1 MLIDKLGGAEFIT
14 TLDLTRGYWQVP
26 IAQESRTKTAFTT
39 PFGLFQFT
47 VMPFG
52 LHGAPA
58 TFQRMMDVLLSGAG
72 EYSAAY
78 LDDLVVFSNSWPEHL
93 EHLRA
98 VLQRLREAKL
108 TAKPT
113 KCQIAMNQCVYLGHR
128 VGNGEIEPEAS
139 KLKAVSDFLQPETKK
154 DVRAFLGLTG
164 YYRKFI
170 PNYATIALPLTDL
183 TKKSL
188 PNAVVWTAACGT
200 AFGELKRRLTCAPVL
215 KSPDFSKQFIL
226 QTDASERGIGAVL
239 SQRTSDGEEH
249 PIAYYSRKLL
259 PREEK
264 YATVEKECLAI
275 KLGVQAFRVYLLGR
289 QFVVQTDHRSLE
301 WLHRLKEN
309 NARLTRWSL
318 SLQPY
323 MFTVEHRAGKDN
335 TNADGLSRGAISAT
349 N

>member
-1 MLIDKLGGAEFIT
+1 MRSEEDESKKKLVLIYHD
-14 TLDLTRGYWQVP
+14 
-26 IAQESRTKTAFTT
+26 ES
-39 PFGLFQFT
+39 
-47 VMPFG
+47 
-52 LHGAPA
+52 
-58 TFQRMMDVLLSGAG
+58 TFH
-72 EYSAAY
+72 
-78 LDDLVVFSNSWPEHL
+78 SNDGQGWL
-93 EHLRA
+93 
-98 VLQRLREAKL
+98 
-108 TAKPT
+108 
-113 KCQIAMNQCVYLGHR
+113 C
-128 VGNGEIEPEAS
+128 
-139 KLKAVSDFLQPETKK
+139 
-154 DVRAFLGLTG
+154 G

-239 SQRTSDGEEH
+239 SQRTADGEEH

-335 TNADGLSRGAISAT
+335 INADGLSRGAISAT